1 MSDPDPGAPPAA
13 SASHAFAAPARAL
26 RTIVRGEGA
35 ALWDAAGRRFVDL
48 GATHGVGNLGASHP
62 EVVAALR
69 RQAGELLYLGTGYD
83 VPVRSEF
90 LARLTG
96 LLPPALDRV
105 FLSNSGTEAVEAAI
119 KFARAATGRPKVVA
133 ALRGFH
139 GRTLGALSATARK
152 EFREGFEPLVP
163 GFVHI
168 PYNDPA
174 ALRAAVDETTALL
187 LLEPVQGEGGV
198 HPATEEFLRAAR
210 ERTRETGSLLAFDEV
225 QTGLGR
231 TGRLFA
237 FERWG
242 IEPDLLTLA
251 KSLAGGVPIGAT
263 VTTREVQARFRGSH
277 HSTFGGSP
285 LACAAGVAALE
296 VTVRDRLA
304 ERAERLGR
312 TARDRL
318 TGLPAE
324 RVREVR
330 GLGLMIGIELRERA
344 APYLARLEERGFL
357 AIPAGPAVI
366 RLLPPLVIAED
377 DLAAGLE
384 AIEQVLGDG

>member
-1 MSDPDPGAPPAA
+1 MSGLPVGPA
-13 SASHAFAAPARAL
+13 ASHAFGAPARTL

-62 EVVAALR
+62 EVVAAIR
-69 RQAGELLYLGTGYD
+69 RQAGELLYLGTGFD
-83 VPVRSEF
+83 VPVRREF
-90 LARLTG
+90 LARLTA
-96 LLPPALDRV
+96 LLPPSLDRV

-152 EFREGFEPLVP
+152 EFRDGFEPLVP
-163 GFVHI
+163 GFVHV
-168 PYNDPA
+168 PFNDPA
-174 ALRAAVDETTALL
+174 ALRAAVDESTALV

-198 HPATEEFLRAAR
+198 HPATRDFLEAAR
-210 ERTRETGSLLAFDEV
+210 ARTLETGSLLGFDEV

-242 IEPDLLTLA
+242 IVPDLLTLA

-263 VTTREVQARFRGSH
+263 VATEAVETRFRGSH
-277 HSTFGGSP
+277 HSTFGGAP

-296 VTVRDRLA
+296 VTVRERLA

-312 TARDRL
+312 AALDRL
-318 TGLPAE
+318 AHLPTE

-330 GLGLMIGIELRERA
+330 GVGLMIGIELRERA

-366 RLLPPLVIAED
+366 RLLPPLVIGED

-384 AIEQVLGDG
+384 AVERVLGDG